1 MRKVVKIDLNDKAY
15 GGRVYENEM
24 IALLDKEVEFERVFI
39 MKHKFKPLNVFRLLW
54 LIIKYKFLF
63 DGILLLTNQTT
74 FFASKKSRNIVVVHH
89 IERNL
94 GNSPSEHFQRYC
106 DNYLFRNSDRYA
118 IVIAVAECW
127 KRELVNAGFKD
138 VRVIYNSFD
147 QSEYSFTPEVISDFK
162 NRYGLD
168 ERPLIYLGNCQM
180 QKGVVESYRALKG
193 EGYQL
198 VTSGRK
204 QVDIPAVNLDLPF
217 ADYKV
222 LLAASD
228 VVLTM
233 SKFTEG
239 WNRTAHEASLCGT
252 PVIGTGT
259 GGMHEL
265 LEMAGQSETKD
276 YSKLPVIIKERLS
289 ESYHPTKELLALNK
303 EYFYREWHKV
313 LCE

>member
-1 MRKVVKIDLNDKAY
+1 MRKIVKIDLNDKSY

-24 IALLDKEVEFERVFI
+24 IVLLKEDVDFKRVFI
-39 MKHKFKPLNVFRLLW
+39 LKHKFKPLNVFRLLW
-54 LIIKYKFLF
+54 LIIKYKYFF
-63 DGILLLTNQTT
+63 KGILLLTNQTT
-74 FFASKKSRNIVVVHH
+74 FFAGKRSKNIVVVHH

-94 GNSPSEHFQRYC
+94 GKSPSERFQRYC
-106 DNYLFRNSDRYA
+106 DNYLFHNISRYD
-118 IVIAVAECW
+118 IVVAVADCW
-127 KRELVNAGFKD
+127 RQEFVNAGFKD

-147 QSEYSFTPEVISDFK
+147 QSDYAFTSEVIHDFK
-162 NRYGLD
+162 KRYNLD
-168 ERPLIYLGNCQM
+168 DRPLIYLGNCQVK
-180 QKGVVESYRALKG
+180 KGVVESYEALKN

-204 QVDIPAVNLDLPF
+204 LVDIPVRNLDLPF
-217 ADYKV
+217 PDYKI

-265 LEMAGQSETKD
+265 LKMAKQSETKD
-276 YSKLPVIIKERLS
+276 YSQLPIIIKERLS
-289 ESYHPTKELLALNK
+289 TSYRPTDELLSLNK
-303 EYFYREWHKV
+303 VYFYREWHKV
-313 LCE
+313 LFE

>member
-1 MRKVVKIDLNDKAY
+1 MKVVKIDINDKVY

-24 IALLDKEVEFERVFI
+24 IALLDKDVEFERVFI
-39 MKHKFKPLNVFRLLW
+39 MKYKFKPLNAFRLLW
-54 LIIKYKFLF
+54 LIIKYRFLF
-63 DGILLLTNQTT
+63 NGILLLTNQTT
-74 FFASKKSRNIVVVHH
+74 FFAGKKSKNIVVAHH

-106 DNYLFRNSDRYA
+106 DNYLFRNTDRYT

-127 KRELVNAGFKD
+127 KREFVNAGFKD

-162 NRYGLD
+162 NRYCLD
-168 ERPLIYLGNCQM
+168 ERPLIYLGNCQKK
-180 QKGVVESYRALKG
+180 KGVVESYEALKS

-204 QVDIPAVNLDLPF
+204 LVDIPAVNLNLPF
-217 ADYKV
+217 ADYKL

-265 LEMAGQSETKD
+265 LEIAGQSETKD

-289 ESYHPTKELLALNK
+289 KPYRPTKELLALNK